1 MFRHIRF
8 PTPLGPSSLGKAQ
21 HGPVVAG
28 KQESERGEVGVFEVA
43 EINGLGVL
51 LLLPLYSV
59 CIKAV
64 LQDIFSSLLK
74 ADRLCV
80 EVSFAACPLCH

>member
-1 MFRHIRF
+1 M
-8 PTPLGPSSLGKAQ
+8 
-21 HGPVVAG
+21 
-28 KQESERGEVGVFEVA
+28 FEVA
-43 EINGLGVL
+43 KIDGLGVL
-51 LLLPLYSV
+51 ASLPLYSV

-64 LQDIFSSLLK
+64 LQDIFSLLLK